1 MRGGREIVT
10 VLLVTMSVTACTTW
24 RRRDDALRRPVPERQ
39 HLQLWTGRQGH
50 SLHGVVVR
58 GDSIRAVPRW
68 KPPRCDSCAVLFAR
82 AAVDSVRI
90 RVSSP
95 VRTVALLTILAAFV
109 YIGSQAGGVGGPGS

>member
-1 MRGGREIVT
+1 MRGRREISS

-24 RRRDDALRRPVPERQ
+24 RRRDDALTQPVPERQ

-58 GDSIRAVPRW
+58 SDSIRAVPRW
-68 KPPRCDSCAVLFAR
+68 KPPQCDSCAVVFAR
-82 AAVDSVRI
+82 AAVDSVRV

-95 VRTVALLTILAAFV
+95 VRTVALLTVLCAFV
-109 YIGSQAGGVGGPGS
+109 YIGSQAGRAGGPGS

>member
-1 MRGGREIVT
+1 MA
-10 VLLVTMSVTACTTW
+10 VTACTTW
-24 RRRDDALRRPVPERQ
+24 RRRDDVLTQPVPERQ

-68 KPPRCDSCAVLFAR
+68 KPPQCDSCAVVLAR
-82 AAVDSVRI
+82 VAVDSVRV

-95 VRTVALLTILAAFV
+95 VQTVALLTVLYAFV
-109 YIGSQAGGVGGPGS
+109 YIGVQFHGVGGPGS